1 MIFDTGAA
9 GVRGDQPEEFRIF
22 GSFGRT
28 GYALIFE
35 TCDFSCALSVLS
47 G

>member
-1 MIFDTGAA
+1 MMDFDAGAA

-28 GYALIFE
+28 VYA
-35 TCDFSCALSVLS
+35 
-47 G
+47 